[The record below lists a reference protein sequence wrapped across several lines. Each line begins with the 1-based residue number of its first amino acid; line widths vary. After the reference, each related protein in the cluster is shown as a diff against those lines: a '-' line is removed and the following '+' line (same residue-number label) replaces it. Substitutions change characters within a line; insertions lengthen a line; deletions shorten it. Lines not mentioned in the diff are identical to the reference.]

1 MGPLRR
7 GLSLALIFPTAGW
20 ADVCDKVRPNW
31 EGTPVTAVQEALF
44 LAATPISLALVLAS
58 LIVLRLR
65 HQWGALA
72 VVVGWTIAITLLTM
86 ADPTGM
92 RPQAATEGCIGSP
105 TLFIIAVAAICGAII
120 LYTAPKSS
128 GAETS
133 D

>member
-7 GLSLALIFPTAGW
+7 GLSLAVVMPSPAW

-31 EGTPVTAVQEALF
+31 EGTPVTAVQEALY
-44 LAATPISLALVLAS
+44 LATTPISLALLLAS
-58 LIVLRLR
+58 LIVLRFR

-72 VVVGWTIAITLLTM
+72 VVVGWTIAVTLLTM

-92 RPQAATEGCIGSP
+92 RPQAAAQGCVGSP
-105 TLFIIAVAAICGAII
+105 TLFILAVAAICGAMI
-120 LYTAPKSS
+120 LYTAPKGDS
-128 GAETS
+128 TNTP